1 VHEILKT
8 FKLISNKLSFL
19 AQKLKNSVKPNIY
32 ECKICHEHHCEH
44 DFPEEDDH
52 MLQEMET
59 VYSQS
64 PAQAAL
70 SLRPPPQ
77 PRRLTAQEIA
87 ETISES
93 QHHQAN
99 EQAANGTTERTHGN
113 NDDENAGNN
122 KEVNS

>member
-1 VHEILKT
+1 VLSLT
-8 FKLISNKLSFL
+8 LSLSFL
-19 AQKLKNSVKPNIY
+19 PQKLKNSVKPNIY

-44 DFPEEDDH
+44 DFPEEDDQ

-70 SLRPPPQ
+70 MLRPPPQ

-87 ETISES
+87 ETISDS
-93 QHHQAN
+93 QNQAAAANN
-99 EQAANGTTERTHGN
+99 EQANGSTNVNSSEN
-113 NDDENAGNN
+113 NETGN
-122 KEVNS
+122 KETHS